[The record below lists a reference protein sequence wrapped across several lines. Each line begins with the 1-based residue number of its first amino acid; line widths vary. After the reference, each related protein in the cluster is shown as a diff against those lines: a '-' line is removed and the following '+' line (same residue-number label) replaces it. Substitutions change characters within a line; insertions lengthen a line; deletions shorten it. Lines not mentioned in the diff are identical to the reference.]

1 MKKEQIKPLHKGFL
15 NSIRLDSLK
24 LRIPIS
30 IVDILDDS
38 ILAHYIEVNE
48 VTGELTPEYYKTKF
62 KEYTYSETSKIKV
75 GIEKRITS
83 EGRAEECLMVY
94 LNSKV
99 LKESYFE
106 GLHIDN
112 IKDVY
117 DDIIKLN
124 AFIFPYE
131 VFLRSDC
138 TDIDFKMDE
147 SMNQVEWG
155 LLLDEFMSATL
166 PSPQADKGYK
176 RFKPT
181 TKDIYNN
188 GLQYNTRANATISRP
203 FLKLYWKGG
212 ELMSKSKEFRDEHLS
227 NLSDEEILQ
236 IVRIETTIK
245 NKKHA
250 KLLGIE
256 NVTLLGLLSLT
267 ETQKVSAFKQMLHKY
282 LKRPNRQMIID
293 KVDKLKQMKPADQ
306 IYYVAILSLME
317 HTNGTPQEVIESLIQ
332 TIDGKVAKSRQKSHL
347 NNIYEHFIKGSKQDI
362 KSTKI
367 NSFFAKFEWL
377 S

>member
-1 MKKEQIKPLHKGFL
+1 MKNFQSESWHKTFL

-30 IVDILDDS
+30 IIDILDDS

-48 VTGELTPEYYKTKF
+48 STGELTPEYYKTKF
-62 KEYTYSETSKIKV
+62 KEYTYSQTSKVKI
-75 GIEKRITS
+75 GIEKRITA
-83 EGRAEECLMVY
+83 EGRAEDCLMVY

-99 LKESYFE
+99 LKEKYFE

-112 IKDVY
+112 IKSVY
-117 DDIIKLN
+117 DDLISLN
-124 AFIFPYE
+124 VFNVSYE

-138 TDIDFKMDE
+138 TDIDLKMDE
-147 SMNQVEWG
+147 SMNQDEWNI
-155 LLLDEFMSATL
+155 LLDEFMSATL
-166 PSPQADKGYK
+166 ASPQADKGYK

-181 TKDIYNN
+181 TKDPFNN

-212 ELMSKSKEFRDEHLS
+212 ELMSKSNEYKDEHLS
-227 NLSDEEILQ
+227 NIPDEELSQ

-250 KLLGIE
+250 KQLGIE
-256 NVTLLGLLSLT
+256 NVTLLGLMSLT
-267 ETQKVSAFKQMLHKY
+267 EQQKVSAFKQMLHKY
-282 LKRPNRQMIID
+282 LKRPNRQTIVDKID
-293 KVDKLKQMKPADQ
+293 KIKQMKPSDH

-317 HTNGTPQEVIESLIQ
+317 HTNGTAEEVIESLIQ
-332 TIDGKVAKSRQKSHL
+332 TIEGKVAKSRQKSHL
-347 NNIYEHFIKGSKQDI
+347 NSIYENYIRGNKQDI